1 MELNARIEELEE
13 EMFAYQSEDKFKDI
27 LIADQQSE
35 INAITT
41 ANHQLYLEIESL
53 KFEKQQ
59 ADQELAFEDK
69 LLAN

>member
-41 ANHQLYLEIESL
+41 ANH
-53 KFEKQQ
+53 
-59 ADQELAFEDK
+59 
-69 LLAN
+69 